1 MIFCL
6 RAKNHHRFLA
16 DRLLRIMKLS
26 VFLTLIT
33 AIQVNAALNAQTISL
48 EVRDMPLPQVME
60 QIQAQSGYLFFLQ
73 GEKLAKMRINVRIHN
88 ASLNEAMDLL
98 ANNSALHWVLKSKTI
113 ILTAATR
120 ADPNDR
126 GTSAP
131 AIQQQRM
138 IRGKVM
144 DTLDAPLEG
153 VTVTIKGTARAT
165 TTDAQGNYRIAI
177 PQQGQTLVFT
187 MIGFQSVEHPVDELE
202 TINITLYTAASS
214 MDEVVVIGYGT
225 TTRKDLTAAVSTVS
239 QGALS
244 ERTMVSLADAMR
256 GKAAGVQIT
265 QDDGTPGSAF
275 TFRIRG
281 ASSISAGSTP
291 LFVIDGVLQENADNI
306 SPGDVESIEILKD
319 ASGTAMYGA
328 RGANGVVM
336 ITTKSGK
343 AGRTNIELYSN
354 LTVQTPSRLF
364 PVMDAPEFA
373 RARYLASAYV
383 FTPPSATDPDV
394 PASMLPEYTYYRDTP
409 PGEPGGFW
417 GVAQDALYHDW
428 ENYGAPDSNNTNWQ
442 DAMFQN
448 SLIQEYRLNIAGGTD
463 KTKFSFLGG
472 YLGQGGLVV
481 FSDFERF
488 TGRFNLQQQLTPAI
502 KMTLNLSG
510 DHSGTNGF
518 IAGSL
523 NGGVVSNAIVTAMLT
538 KPPTQPLTQS
548 DVEDN
553 IAVDDYITTNP
564 YSLAKYVT
572 NTRTPTN
579 WLSRLVFD
587 AKLHEQFTYRLTG
600 TYGNTNVNTDA
611 YYPKFTQSGTRFN
624 GRAYLSRGTTTK
636 LMNEHLLYY
645 KNRFGDAHRLNAVVG
660 ATFEKQRTNLITAE
674 NQNYDIELLG
684 VYGLQNG
691 TVPII
696 PTYTI
701 TEWTM
706 ASFFGRAEYNYN
718 GKYLFTGTFRA
729 DGSSR
734 FSRNNKWGYFPSAA
748 VAWNIAE
755 EDFMDAVPMLSNL
768 KLRASIGQSGN
779 TAIPSYLTLS
789 TIGTYFSP
797 MDGHTPNYGVV
808 VERPENL
815 ALKWETT
822 TQVNAGLDVGLLNGR
837 LSLTAEWYQKRTR
850 DLLIQKVTPAYS
862 GYRSTWTN
870 LGSIQ
875 NSGIELTLSVMV
887 IDKSNFGW
895 NLDANIGFN
904 RSKALE
910 VGADLGLDP
919 GVVPGVGNSAF
930 IRNGQPIG
938 QWYGYVTDGI
948 YQSYHEILS
957 SGLRSINGQAIA
969 AVRPGTRRFIDQN
982 GDGVID
988 ANDRVVLGTGQ
999 PDFMGGITNVFRYK
1013 QFGLNTLFTYSYG
1026 NNVYNANRV
1035 SLEHGRN
1042 TNNMSK
1048 GAADAW
1054 RPNLYDLN
1062 SGALVEQGNPSNV
1075 YRMPGGPEELLML
1088 SDWVENGSFIRL
1100 SDITLSYSLGN
1111 IGTEKLKRFGFNGL
1125 TVFASGKNLW
1135 LWTDY
1140 SGYDPEVNT
1149 RQGNFGDLM
1158 PSLDYASY
1166 PRSRMYAFGFRL
1178 NF

>member
-1 MIFCL
+1 
-6 RAKNHHRFLA
+6 
-16 DRLLRIMKLS
+16 MKLT
-26 VFLTLIT
+26 VFLTLMT
-33 AIQVNAALNAQTISL
+33 VLQVSAAVNAQTISL
-48 EVRDMPLPQVME
+48 EVRDMPLPEVME
-60 QIQAQSGYLFFLQ
+60 RIQAQSGYLFFLQ
-73 GEKLAKMRINVRIHN
+73 GEKLAKMKVSARIQQVELR
-88 ASLNEAMDLL
+88 EAMDMLTDDL
-98 ANNSALHWVLKSKTI
+98 GLEWVLKGKTI
-113 ILTAATR
+113 ILR
-120 ADPNDR
+120 P
-126 GTSAP
+126 AP
-131 AIQQQRM
+131 PTVVQQQRV
-138 IRGKVM
+138 IQGTVV
-144 DTLDAPLEG
+144 DSLNSPLEG
-153 VTVTIKGTARAT
+153 VTVTVKGTSRAT
-165 TTDAQGNYRIAI
+165 TTDSAGRYRLTLPAQDNA
-177 PQQGQTLVFT
+177 LVFS
-187 MIGFQSVEHPVDELE
+187 MVGFQPTELAIGE
-202 TINITLYTAASS
+202 SDMVNATLHMLTSDIN
-214 MDEVVVIGYGT
+214 EVVVIGYGT
-225 TTRKDLTAAVSTVS
+225 TTKQDLTAAVSSIS
-239 QGALS
+239 QEALGQ
-244 ERTMVSLADAMR
+244 RTMVSLADAMR
-256 GKAAGVQIT
+256 GKAAGVQIS

-291 LFVIDGVLQENADNI
+291 LFVIDGVLQDNADNI
-306 SPGDVESIEILKD
+306 NPGDVESIEILKD

-343 AGRTNIELYSN
+343 AGRTNAEFYSN
-354 LTVQTPSRLF
+354 LTVQTPSRQF
-364 PVMDAPEFA
+364 PVMDAQEFA
-373 RARYLASAYV
+373 RARFLASAYV
-383 FTPPSATDPDV
+383 FSPPSASDPNV
-394 PASMLPEYTYYRDTP
+394 PANVLPEFTYFRDTP
-409 PGEPGGFW
+409 LGEPGGFW

-428 ENYGAPDSNNTNWQ
+428 ENYGSPDSINTNWQ
-442 DAMFQN
+442 DAMFQH
-448 SLIQEYRLNIAGGTD
+448 SLVQEYRLNISGGTE
-463 KTKFSFLGG
+463 KTKFSLMGG

-481 FSDFERF
+481 FSDYERL
-488 TGRFNLQQQLTPAI
+488 TGRFNLQQQLSPAI
-502 KMTLNLSG
+502 NMTLNLSG
-510 DHSGTNGF
+510 DHSATNGF

-523 NGGVVSNAIVTAMLT
+523 NGGVVSNTIVTAMLA
-538 KPPTQPLTQS
+538 KPPTEPLTQS

-553 IAVDDYITTNP
+553 VAVDDYITTNP

-572 NTRTPTN
+572 NNRYPTN
-579 WLSRLVFD
+579 WLARLSFD
-587 AKLHEQFTYRLTG
+587 AKLNKQFTYKITG
-600 TYGNTNVNTDA
+600 TYSTTNVNTDA
-611 YYPKFTQSGTRFN
+611 YYPKFTGSGSRFN

-636 LMNEHLLYY
+636 LMNENLLYY
-645 KNRFGDAHRLNAVVG
+645 KNQFGDSHRINAVAG
-660 ATFEKQRTNLITAE
+660 ATFERQRINLVTAE
-674 NQNYDIELLG
+674 NQNYDIEILG

-696 PTYTI
+696 PTYNI

-706 ASFFGRAEYNYN
+706 ASFFGRAEYSYK
-718 GKYLFTGTFRA
+718 GKYLLTGTFRA

-734 FSRNNKWGYFPSAA
+734 FSRSSKWGYFPSAA
-748 VAWNIAE
+748 IAWNIFQ
-755 EDFMDAVPMLSNL
+755 EDFMENVHAISNL

-797 MDGHTPNYGVV
+797 MDGNTPNYGVV

-822 TQVNAGLDVGLLNGR
+822 TQVNTGLDVGLLDNR
-837 LSLTAEWYQKRTR
+837 VNLTAEWYLKRTR
-850 DLLIQKVTPAYS
+850 DLLIQKVTPGYS

-870 LGSIQ
+870 LGAIQ
-875 NSGIELTLSVMV
+875 NSGVELTLSTT
-887 IDKSNFGW
+887 IFDKPDFAW

-948 YQSYHEILS
+948 YQSYEEILS

-999 PDFMGGITNVFRYK
+999 PDFMGGLTNLLQYK
-1013 QFGLNTLFTYSYG
+1013 QFSLNTVITYSYG
-1026 NNVYNANRV
+1026 NQVYNANRV
-1035 SLEHGRN
+1035 ALEHGRN
-1042 TNNMSK
+1042 INNMSK
-1048 GAADAW
+1048 GPADAW
-1054 RPNLYDLN
+1054 RPSLYDLN
-1062 SGALVEQGNPSNV
+1062 TGALVETGNPTNV

-1088 SDWVENGSFIRL
+1088 SDWVEDGSFIRL
-1100 SDITLSYSLGN
+1100 SDVTLSYNLGN
-1111 IGTEKLKRFGFNGL
+1111 NGIAKLKRFGISGL

-1135 LWTDY
+1135 VWTDY

-1166 PRSRMYAFGFRL
+1166 PRSRMYALGFRL
-1178 NF
+1178 SF